1 MTGAA
6 GAAGGG
12 GFAKCRKS
20 ICMSLS
26 PGCASNSGGKGREG
40 GANRDGTITATLPS
54 SPPLPPPPPPPP
66 PPAVDSP
73 RPSVPGS
80 PRITAGP

>member
-40 GANRDGTITATLPS
+40 GANRDVTITATSPS
-54 SPPLPPPPPPPP
+54 SLPLPPPL
-66 PPAVDSP
+66 AVDSP
-73 RPSVPGS
+73 RPSVPLF
-80 PRITAGP
+80 PRISAGP